1 MPSSPHA
8 SVTQPPWSVRIRPE
22 QVSGMVRNG
31 CPESIGT
38 GVRNGPESA
47 LADERAPRIKPRSS
61 VFCPTSYLA
70 KLLERARLPH

>member
-47 LADERAPRIKPRSS
+47 TWPMKGPGAVDEASEVGFGVARADQAPA
-61 VFCPTSYLA
+61 F
-70 KLLERARLPH
+70 